1 MKGLSTEI
9 KFALNT
15 IIEGLNYNFFSPDGS
30 NDDIESYVD
39 TLDSEKMKK
48 IMESKISSFASA
60 KKILDKWINSPN
72 APERDTIVHYL
83 EQLIDAGDNALIV
96 LRKGLAGSINYD
108 ELDPSKHDAAIK
120 AKPII
125 LEAIFDLDSSISE
138 LRVKLDNDD
147 LSLREVDFVLGY
159 PERYAKGELFDIDN
173 YWNKKLKG
181 DDVLICP
188 FGTEGEKMV
197 ISDLVIILPQ
207 PPKDKKKILFS
218 DLPKKEQYW
227 RRPELPAISPDNV
240 EAYDEFIK
248 EEFRRRV
255 EGIWFMNNGKPV
267 YLTGNHYFALTY
279 FRMLDDGDF
288 MKFRYAQLKM
298 FYHLQACIVDPR
310 SLGQLF
316 GKSRRTGFTYVVL
329 SILLNGSTMKRNNKL
344 GLMSKTGTDGQE
356 AFLKYAY
363 ALRSLPFWFKPIIQG
378 KEDSPSG
385 FTFSAPADNSKEAKK
400 QKKSNVTDYLNTTV
414 DWRNTTNGSYDSIK
428 LNYYLL
434 DECFDPSTKILTEEG
449 FKEVSKVKE
458 GDFIVNSKGHLKKVV
473 GKLFGQTEM
482 FEVIQPY
489 GKNFKVTGNHKLY
502 VDYGS
507 DKSCSKKVFMSPYE
521 YFELPEHRRRYV
533 RTVYADRFEYEE
545 KDLPIPPY
553 LFGLWLG
560 DGVSKDSSLIV
571 NMEDDKEIMDYLR
584 ELGVFNNKHIPE
596 IYLKASV
603 QQRLELLAGII
614 DSDRYLRSTTSN
626 GYNIR
631 MSREHLVKQIYTLS
645 KELGL
650 STSNVKSH
658 VSNFDTD
665 VFYVAITDYDAEIP
679 CKVLRKQPKK
689 TKKVNRRNKLTIEYA
704 GIGDYV
710 GITVEGDNDEDKLLV
725 LEDYTATKNCFKIE
739 KPNDIIVHMG
749 MIRPTMMPSGRVVG
763 KMFAGSTMGSHNKG
777 GEQGI
782 ELINNSNIKDR
793 DPVTKKTT
801 SGLYFHF
808 LPAQENMEEF
818 TDKYGFC
825 HTVKPPK
832 GTLNV
837 IGEPIEMGSIDYLL
851 AVEEQLRKQS
861 DAAYNEQLR
870 TYPRTVEHMM
880 RDESGECAFN
890 LAKIIE
896 QEEFN
901 ETIQEEN
908 KYMIGNFD
916 WVNEVDGNVEFFP
929 NPQGRFKVAWI
940 PSKVDG
946 TEGLKNRVEERN
958 GLFYPLNKDCV
969 RFGCDPFSLKST
981 HGTGSKGAIHG
992 KTIMFPEG
1000 GAPSNKWVI
1009 EYIARP
1015 PDETIFFEDVI
1026 KVIRFYGAPIL
1037 VESNR
1042 IDLLR
1047 HMRNRGYRNF
1057 AMNRLDRPLAKLN
1070 ANEKEYGGQPMSGQD
1085 IIDSHLNSIGAW
1097 VERYIGVSSNEEFRE
1112 VGEMGDMPF
1121 SETLKDWRKFDPDK
1135 RTKYDATISSGLCL
1149 MACSTEKYKGVKK
1162 TKKTSNASGIFR
1174 KYSNKGSL
1182 STQIN

>member
-9 KFALNT
+9 KYALNT

-72 APERDTIVHYL
+72 APEKDTIIHYL
-83 EQLIDAGDNALIV
+83 EQLIDAGDNALVV

-138 LRVKLDNDD
+138 LRVKLESDD
-147 LSLREVDFVLGY
+147 LNLSDKEFKLGY

-197 ISDLVIILPQ
+197 ISDLGIILPQ
-207 PPKDKKKILFS
+207 VPKDKSKILFS

-329 SILLNGSTMKRNNKL
+329 AILLNASTMKRNNKL
-344 GLMSKTGTDGQE
+344 GMMSKTGTDGQE

-400 QKKSNVTDYLNTTV
+400 QKKSNVNDYLNTTV

-434 DECFDPSTKILTEEG
+434 DEI
-449 FKEVSKVKE
+449 
-458 GDFIVNSKGHLKKVV
+458 
-473 GKLFGQTEM
+473 
-482 FEVIQPY
+482 
-489 GKNFKVTGNHKLY
+489 FKV
-502 VDYGS
+502 
-507 DKSCSKKVFMSPYE
+507 
-521 YFELPEHRRRYV
+521 
-533 RTVYADRFEYEE
+533 
-545 KDLPIPPY
+545 
-553 LFGLWLG
+553 
-560 DGVSKDSSLIV
+560 
-571 NMEDDKEIMDYLR
+571 
-584 ELGVFNNKHIPE
+584 
-596 IYLKASV
+596 
-603 QQRLELLAGII
+603 
-614 DSDRYLRSTTSN
+614 
-626 GYNIR
+626 
-631 MSREHLVKQIYTLS
+631 
-645 KELGL
+645 
-650 STSNVKSH
+650 
-658 VSNFDTD
+658 
-665 VFYVAITDYDAEIP
+665 
-679 CKVLRKQPKK
+679 
-689 TKKVNRRNKLTIEYA
+689 
-704 GIGDYV
+704 
-710 GITVEGDNDEDKLLV
+710 
-725 LEDYTATKNCFKIE
+725 E

-763 KMFAGSTMGSHNKG
+763 KMFGGSTMGSHNKG

-782 ELINNSNIKDR
+782 ELINNSYVKDR

-1085 IIDSHLNSIGAW
+1085 ILDSHINSIGAW
-1097 VERYIGVSSNEEFRE
+1097 IERYVGVSSNEEFRE
-1112 VGEMGDMPF
+1112 VGEMGNMPF

>member
-30 NDDIESYVD
+30 NNDIESYVD

-83 EQLIDAGDNALIV
+83 EELIKAGDNALVV

-125 LEAIFDLDSSISE
+125 LEAIFDLDSSINE
-138 LRVKLDNDD
+138 LRVKLDNND
-147 LSLREVDFVLGY
+147 LSLKEVDFVLGY
-159 PERYAKGELFDIDN
+159 PEKFAKGELLDTSS
-173 YWNKKLKG
+173 YWKTKLKG

-188 FGTEGEKMV
+188 FSTEGEKMV
-197 ISDLVIILPQ
+197 ISDLGIILPK
-207 PPKDKKKILFS
+207 PPKDKSKILFS

-227 RRPELPAISPDNV
+227 RRPELPIISPDNV

-298 FYHLQACIVDPR
+298 FYHLEACIVDPR
-310 SLGQLF
+310 CLGQLF
-316 GKSRRTGFTYVVL
+316 GKSRRTGFTYVIL
-329 SILLNGSTMKRNNKL
+329 SILLNHSTMKRNNKL
-344 GLMSKTGTDGQE
+344 GMMSKTGTDGQE

-378 KEDSPSG
+378 KEDSPAS

-400 QKKSNVTDYLNTTV
+400 QKKGNVTDYLNTTV

-428 LNYYLL
+428 LNFYLL
-434 DECFDPSTKILTEEG
+434 DE
-449 FKEVSKVKE
+449 
-458 GDFIVNSKGHLKKVV
+458 
-473 GKLFGQTEM
+473 
-482 FEVIQPY
+482 
-489 GKNFKVTGNHKLY
+489 
-502 VDYGS
+502 
-507 DKSCSKKVFMSPYE
+507 
-521 YFELPEHRRRYV
+521 
-533 RTVYADRFEYEE
+533 
-545 KDLPIPPY
+545 
-553 LFGLWLG
+553 
-560 DGVSKDSSLIV
+560 
-571 NMEDDKEIMDYLR
+571 
-584 ELGVFNNKHIPE
+584 
-596 IYLKASV
+596 
-603 QQRLELLAGII
+603 
-614 DSDRYLRSTTSN
+614 
-626 GYNIR
+626 
-631 MSREHLVKQIYTLS
+631 
-645 KELGL
+645 
-650 STSNVKSH
+650 
-658 VSNFDTD
+658 
-665 VFYVAITDYDAEIP
+665 
-679 CKVLRKQPKK
+679 VL
-689 TKKVNRRNKLTIEYA
+689 
-704 GIGDYV
+704 
-710 GITVEGDNDEDKLLV
+710 
-725 LEDYTATKNCFKIE
+725 KIE

-763 KMFAGSTMGSHNKG
+763 KMFAGSTMGQHNKG

-782 ELINNSNIKDR
+782 ELINNSYVKDR
-793 DPVTKKTT
+793 DPITKKTT

-818 TDKYGFC
+818 TDIYGYC
-825 HTVKPPK
+825 HTETPPK

-837 IGEPIEMGSIDYLL
+837 LGEPIEMGSVEYLL

-896 QEEFN
+896 QEEHN
-901 ETIQEEN
+901 QKIPDEQ
-908 KYMIGNFD
+908 KYIVGNFD
-916 WVNEVDGNVEFFP
+916 WVDGVDSNVEFFP
-929 NPQGRFKVAWI
+929 NPKGRFKVAWL
-940 PSKVDG
+940 PSKADG
-946 TEGLKNRVEERN
+946 TEGLKNRVEEKN

-981 HGTGSKGAIHG
+981 HGEGSKGAIHG

-1000 GAPSNKWVI
+1000 GAPSNKFVV

-1015 PDETIFFEDVI
+1015 SDETVFFEDVI
-1026 KVIRFYGAPIL
+1026 KVIRYYGAPIL

-1047 HMRNRGYRNF
+1047 HMRNRGYRPF
-1057 AMNRLDRPLAKLN
+1057 SMNRLDRPASKLN
-1070 ANEKEYGGQPMSGQD
+1070 DNEKEYGGQPMSGKD
-1085 IIDSHLNSIGAW
+1085 IIDSHMNGIGAW
-1097 VERYIGVSSNEEFRE
+1097 IERYVGVSNNEEFRE
-1112 VGEMGDMPF
+1112 IGEMGEMPF
-1121 SETLKDWRKFDPDK
+1121 NETLKDWRKFDPDK
-1135 RTKYDATISSGLCL
+1135 RTKYDATISSGLAI
-1149 MACSTEKYKGVKK
+1149 MACSTEKYKG
-1162 TKKTSNASGIFR
+1162 TKKEKKKVNASGIFR
-1174 KYSNKGSL
+1174 KYSNKGNL
-1182 STQIN
+1182 SKHMSTTHN

>member
-30 NDDIESYVD
+30 NDRDIETYVD
-39 TLDSEKMKK
+39 SLEAEKMKK
-48 IMESKISSFASA
+48 VMDSKISSFNSA
-60 KKILDKWINSPN
+60 KKILDKWITSPNSP
-72 APERDTIVHYL
+72 DKTTIVHYL
-83 EQLIDAGDNALIV
+83 EELIGAGENALGV

-125 LEAIFDLDSSISE
+125 LESIFELDSAINE
-138 LRVKLDNDD
+138 LRIKLESDD
-147 LSLREVDFVLGY
+147 FSLSDKEFKLGH
-159 PERYAKGELFDIDN
+159 PERFAKGELLDTSS
-173 YWNKKLKG
+173 YWKTKLKG

-197 ISDLVIILPQ
+197 ISDLGIILPK
-207 PPKDKKKILFS
+207 PPKDKSKILFS

-227 RRPELPAISPDNV
+227 RRPELPIISPDNV

-298 FYHLQACIVDPR
+298 FYHLEACIVDPR
-310 SLGQLF
+310 CLGQLF
-316 GKSRRTGFTYVVL
+316 GKSRRTGFTYVIL
-329 SILLNGSTMKRNNKL
+329 SILLNHSTMKRNNKL
-344 GLMSKTGTDGQE
+344 GMMSKTGTDGQE

-378 KEDSPSG
+378 KEDSPAS

-400 QKKSNVTDYLNTTV
+400 QKKGNVTDYLNTTV

-428 LNYYLL
+428 LNFYLL
-434 DECFDPSTKILTEEG
+434 DE
-449 FKEVSKVKE
+449 V
-458 GDFIVNSKGHLKKVV
+458 
-473 GKLFGQTEM
+473 
-482 FEVIQPY
+482 
-489 GKNFKVTGNHKLY
+489 
-502 VDYGS
+502 
-507 DKSCSKKVFMSPYE
+507 
-521 YFELPEHRRRYV
+521 
-533 RTVYADRFEYEE
+533 
-545 KDLPIPPY
+545 
-553 LFGLWLG
+553 
-560 DGVSKDSSLIV
+560 
-571 NMEDDKEIMDYLR
+571 
-584 ELGVFNNKHIPE
+584 
-596 IYLKASV
+596 
-603 QQRLELLAGII
+603 
-614 DSDRYLRSTTSN
+614 
-626 GYNIR
+626 
-631 MSREHLVKQIYTLS
+631 
-645 KELGL
+645 
-650 STSNVKSH
+650 
-658 VSNFDTD
+658 
-665 VFYVAITDYDAEIP
+665 
-679 CKVLRKQPKK
+679 
-689 TKKVNRRNKLTIEYA
+689 
-704 GIGDYV
+704 
-710 GITVEGDNDEDKLLV
+710 
-725 LEDYTATKNCFKIE
+725 FKIE

-763 KMFAGSTMGSHNKG
+763 KMFAGSTMGQHNKG

-782 ELINNSNIKDR
+782 ELINNSYVKDR
-793 DPVTKKTT
+793 DPITKKTT

-818 TDKYGFC
+818 TDIYGYC
-825 HTVKPPK
+825 HTETPPK

-837 IGEPIEMGSIDYLL
+837 LGEPIEMGSVEYLL

-896 QEEFN
+896 QEEHN
-901 ETIQEEN
+901 QKIPDEQ
-908 KYMIGNFD
+908 KYIVGNFD
-916 WVNEVDGNVEFFP
+916 WVDGVDSNVEFFP
-929 NPQGRFKVAWI
+929 NPKGRFKVSWL
-940 PSKVDG
+940 PSKADG
-946 TEGLKNRVEERN
+946 TEGLKNRVEEKN

-981 HGTGSKGAIHG
+981 HGEGSKGAIHG

-1000 GAPSNKWVI
+1000 GAPSNKFVV

-1015 PDETIFFEDVI
+1015 SDETVFFEDVI
-1026 KVIRFYGAPIL
+1026 KVIRYYGAPIL

-1047 HMRNRGYRNF
+1047 HMRNRGYRPF
-1057 AMNRLDRPLAKLN
+1057 SMNRLDRPASKLN
-1070 ANEKEYGGQPMSGQD
+1070 DNEKEYGGQPMSGKD
-1085 IIDSHLNSIGAW
+1085 ILDSHMNGIGAW
-1097 VERYIGVSSNEEFRE
+1097 IERYVGVSSNEEFRE
-1112 VGEMGDMPF
+1112 IGEMGEMPF
-1121 SETLKDWRKFDPDK
+1121 NETLKDWRKFDPDK
-1135 RTKYDATISSGLCL
+1135 RTKYDATISSGLAI
-1149 MACSTEKYKGVKK
+1149 MACSTEKYKG
-1162 TKKTSNASGIFR
+1162 TKKEKKKVNASGIFR
-1174 KYSNKGSL
+1174 KYSNKGNL
-1182 STQIN
+1182 SKHI

>member
-30 NDDIESYVD
+30 NDRDIETYVD
-39 TLDSEKMKK
+39 SLEAEKMKK
-48 IMESKISSFASA
+48 VMDSKISSFNSA
-60 KKILDKWINSPN
+60 KKILDKWITSPNSP
-72 APERDTIVHYL
+72 DKTTIVHYL
-83 EQLIDAGDNALIV
+83 EELIGAGENALGV

-125 LEAIFDLDSSISE
+125 LESIFELDSAINE
-138 LRVKLDNDD
+138 LRIKLESDD
-147 LSLREVDFVLGY
+147 FSLSDKEFKLGY
-159 PERYAKGELFDIDN
+159 PERFAKGELLDTSS
-173 YWNKKLKG
+173 YWKTKLKG

-188 FGTEGEKMV
+188 FSTEGEKMV
-197 ISDLVIILPQ
+197 ISDLGIILPK
-207 PPKDKKKILFS
+207 PPKDKSKILFS

-227 RRPELPAISPDNV
+227 RRPELPIISPDNV

-298 FYHLQACIVDPR
+298 FYHLEACIVDPR
-310 SLGQLF
+310 CLGQLF
-316 GKSRRTGFTYVVL
+316 GKSRRTGFTYVIL
-329 SILLNGSTMKRNNKL
+329 AILLNHSTMKRNNKL
-344 GLMSKTGTDGQE
+344 GMMSKTGTDGQE

-378 KEDSPSG
+378 KEDSPAS

-400 QKKSNVTDYLNTTV
+400 QKKGNVTDYLNTTV

-428 LNYYLL
+428 LNFYLL
-434 DECFDPSTKILTEEG
+434 DE
-449 FKEVSKVKE
+449 V
-458 GDFIVNSKGHLKKVV
+458 
-473 GKLFGQTEM
+473 
-482 FEVIQPY
+482 
-489 GKNFKVTGNHKLY
+489 
-502 VDYGS
+502 
-507 DKSCSKKVFMSPYE
+507 
-521 YFELPEHRRRYV
+521 
-533 RTVYADRFEYEE
+533 
-545 KDLPIPPY
+545 
-553 LFGLWLG
+553 
-560 DGVSKDSSLIV
+560 
-571 NMEDDKEIMDYLR
+571 
-584 ELGVFNNKHIPE
+584 
-596 IYLKASV
+596 
-603 QQRLELLAGII
+603 
-614 DSDRYLRSTTSN
+614 
-626 GYNIR
+626 
-631 MSREHLVKQIYTLS
+631 
-645 KELGL
+645 
-650 STSNVKSH
+650 
-658 VSNFDTD
+658 
-665 VFYVAITDYDAEIP
+665 
-679 CKVLRKQPKK
+679 
-689 TKKVNRRNKLTIEYA
+689 
-704 GIGDYV
+704 
-710 GITVEGDNDEDKLLV
+710 
-725 LEDYTATKNCFKIE
+725 FKIE

-763 KMFAGSTMGSHNKG
+763 KMFAGSTMGQHNKG

-782 ELINNSNIKDR
+782 ELINNSYVKDR

-818 TDKYGFC
+818 TDIYGYC
-825 HTVKPPK
+825 HTETPPK

-837 IGEPIEMGSIDYLL
+837 LGELIEMGSIEYLL

-896 QEEFN
+896 QEEHN
-901 ETIQEEN
+901 QNIPDEQ
-908 KYMIGNFD
+908 KYIVGNFD
-916 WVNEVDGNVEFFP
+916 WVDGVDSDVEFFP
-929 NPQGRFKVAWI
+929 NPKGRFKVAWL
-940 PSKVDG
+940 PSKADG
-946 TEGLKNRVEERN
+946 TEGLKNRVEEKN

-981 HGTGSKGAIHG
+981 HGEGSKGAIHG
-992 KTIMFPEG
+992 KTIIFPEG
-1000 GAPSNKWVI
+1000 GAPSNKFVV

-1015 PDETIFFEDVI
+1015 SDETVFFEDVI
-1026 KVIRFYGAPIL
+1026 KVIRYYGAPIL

-1047 HMRNRGYRNF
+1047 HMRNRGYRPF
-1057 AMNRLDRPLAKLN
+1057 SMNRLDRPASKLN
-1070 ANEKEYGGQPMSGQD
+1070 DNEKEYGGQPMSGKD
-1085 IIDSHLNSIGAW
+1085 ILDSHMNGIGAW
-1097 VERYIGVSSNEEFRE
+1097 IERYVGVSSNEEFRE
-1112 VGEMGDMPF
+1112 IGEMGEMPF
-1121 SETLKDWRKFDPDK
+1121 NETLKDWRKFDPDK
-1135 RTKYDATISSGLCL
+1135 RTKYDATISSGLAI
-1149 MACSTEKYKGVKK
+1149 MACSTEKYKG
-1162 TKKTSNASGIFR
+1162 TKKEKKKVNASGIFR
-1174 KYSNKGSL
+1174 KYSNKGNL
-1182 STQIN
+1182 SKHI

>member
-30 NDDIESYVD
+30 NDRDIETYVD
-39 TLDSEKMKK
+39 SLEAEKMKK
-48 IMESKISSFASA
+48 VMDSKISSFNSA
-60 KKILDKWINSPN
+60 KKILDKWITSPNSP
-72 APERDTIVHYL
+72 DKTTIVHYL
-83 EQLIDAGDNALIV
+83 EELIGAGENALGV

-125 LEAIFDLDSSISE
+125 LESIFELDSAINE
-138 LRVKLDNDD
+138 LRIKLESDD
-147 LSLREVDFVLGY
+147 FSLSDKEFKLGY
-159 PERYAKGELFDIDN
+159 PERFAKGELLDTSS
-173 YWNKKLKG
+173 YWKTKLKG

-197 ISDLVIILPQ
+197 ISDLGVILPK
-207 PPKDKKKILFS
+207 PPKDKSKILFS

-227 RRPELPAISPDNV
+227 RRPELPIISPDNV

-298 FYHLQACIVDPR
+298 FYHLEACIVDPR
-310 SLGQLF
+310 CLGQLF
-316 GKSRRTGFTYVVL
+316 GKSRRTGFTYVIL
-329 SILLNGSTMKRNNKL
+329 SILLNHSTMKRNNKL
-344 GLMSKTGTDGQE
+344 GMMSKTGTDGQE

-378 KEDSPSG
+378 KEDSPAS

-400 QKKSNVTDYLNTTV
+400 QKKGNVTDYLNTTV

-428 LNYYLL
+428 LNFYLL
-434 DECFDPSTKILTEEG
+434 DE
-449 FKEVSKVKE
+449 V
-458 GDFIVNSKGHLKKVV
+458 
-473 GKLFGQTEM
+473 
-482 FEVIQPY
+482 
-489 GKNFKVTGNHKLY
+489 
-502 VDYGS
+502 
-507 DKSCSKKVFMSPYE
+507 
-521 YFELPEHRRRYV
+521 
-533 RTVYADRFEYEE
+533 
-545 KDLPIPPY
+545 
-553 LFGLWLG
+553 
-560 DGVSKDSSLIV
+560 
-571 NMEDDKEIMDYLR
+571 
-584 ELGVFNNKHIPE
+584 
-596 IYLKASV
+596 
-603 QQRLELLAGII
+603 
-614 DSDRYLRSTTSN
+614 
-626 GYNIR
+626 
-631 MSREHLVKQIYTLS
+631 
-645 KELGL
+645 
-650 STSNVKSH
+650 
-658 VSNFDTD
+658 
-665 VFYVAITDYDAEIP
+665 
-679 CKVLRKQPKK
+679 
-689 TKKVNRRNKLTIEYA
+689 
-704 GIGDYV
+704 
-710 GITVEGDNDEDKLLV
+710 
-725 LEDYTATKNCFKIE
+725 FKIE

-763 KMFAGSTMGSHNKG
+763 KMFAGSTMGQHNKG

-782 ELINNSNIKDR
+782 ELINNSYVKDR
-793 DPVTKKTT
+793 DPITKKTT

-818 TDKYGFC
+818 TDIYGYC
-825 HTVKPPK
+825 HTETPPK

-837 IGEPIEMGSIDYLL
+837 LGEPIEMGSIEYLL

-896 QEEFN
+896 QEEHN
-901 ETIQEEN
+901 QKIPDEQ
-908 KYMIGNFD
+908 KYIVGNFD
-916 WVNEVDGNVEFFP
+916 WVDGVDSNVEFFP
-929 NPQGRFKVAWI
+929 NPKGRFKVAWL
-940 PSKVDG
+940 PSKADG
-946 TEGLKNRVEERN
+946 TEGLKNRVEEKN

-981 HGTGSKGAIHG
+981 HGEGSKGAIHG

-1000 GAPSNKWVI
+1000 GAPSNKFVV

-1015 PDETIFFEDVI
+1015 SDETVFFEDVI
-1026 KVIRFYGAPIL
+1026 KVIRYYGAPIL

-1047 HMRNRGYRNF
+1047 HMRNRGYRPF
-1057 AMNRLDRPLAKLN
+1057 SMNRLDRPASKLN
-1070 ANEKEYGGQPMSGQD
+1070 DNEKEYGGQPMSGKD
-1085 IIDSHLNSIGAW
+1085 ILDSHMNGIGAW
-1097 VERYIGVSSNEEFRE
+1097 IERYVGVSSNEEFRE
-1112 VGEMGDMPF
+1112 IGEMGEMPF
-1121 SETLKDWRKFDPDK
+1121 NETLKDWRKFDPDK
-1135 RTKYDATISSGLCL
+1135 RTKYDATISSGLAI
-1149 MACSTEKYKGVKK
+1149 MACSTEKYKG
-1162 TKKTSNASGIFR
+1162 TKKEKKKLNASGIFR
-1174 KYSNKGSL
+1174 KYSNKGNL
-1182 STQIN
+1182 SKHI

>member
-30 NDDIESYVD
+30 NNDIESYVD

-83 EQLIDAGDNALIV
+83 EELIKAGDNALVV

-125 LEAIFDLDSSISE
+125 LEAIFDLDSSINE
-138 LRVKLDNDD
+138 LRVKLDNND
-147 LSLREVDFVLGY
+147 LSLKEVDFVLGY
-159 PERYAKGELFDIDN
+159 PEKFAKGELLDTSS
-173 YWNKKLKG
+173 YWKTKLKG

-188 FGTEGEKMV
+188 FSTEGEKMV
-197 ISDLVIILPQ
+197 ISDLGIILPK
-207 PPKDKKKILFS
+207 PPKDKSKILFS

-227 RRPELPAISPDNV
+227 RRPELPIISPDNV

-298 FYHLQACIVDPR
+298 FYHLEACIVDPR
-310 SLGQLF
+310 CLGQLF
-316 GKSRRTGFTYVVL
+316 GKSRRTGFTYVIL
-329 SILLNGSTMKRNNKL
+329 SILLNHSTMKRNNKL
-344 GLMSKTGTDGQE
+344 GMMSKTGTDGQE

-378 KEDSPSG
+378 KEDSPAS

-400 QKKSNVTDYLNTTV
+400 QKKGNVTDYLNTTV

-428 LNYYLL
+428 LNFYLL
-434 DECFDPSTKILTEEG
+434 DE
-449 FKEVSKVKE
+449 
-458 GDFIVNSKGHLKKVV
+458 
-473 GKLFGQTEM
+473 
-482 FEVIQPY
+482 
-489 GKNFKVTGNHKLY
+489 
-502 VDYGS
+502 
-507 DKSCSKKVFMSPYE
+507 
-521 YFELPEHRRRYV
+521 
-533 RTVYADRFEYEE
+533 
-545 KDLPIPPY
+545 
-553 LFGLWLG
+553 
-560 DGVSKDSSLIV
+560 
-571 NMEDDKEIMDYLR
+571 
-584 ELGVFNNKHIPE
+584 
-596 IYLKASV
+596 
-603 QQRLELLAGII
+603 
-614 DSDRYLRSTTSN
+614 
-626 GYNIR
+626 
-631 MSREHLVKQIYTLS
+631 
-645 KELGL
+645 
-650 STSNVKSH
+650 
-658 VSNFDTD
+658 
-665 VFYVAITDYDAEIP
+665 
-679 CKVLRKQPKK
+679 VL
-689 TKKVNRRNKLTIEYA
+689 
-704 GIGDYV
+704 
-710 GITVEGDNDEDKLLV
+710 
-725 LEDYTATKNCFKIE
+725 KIE

-763 KMFAGSTMGSHNKG
+763 KMFAGSTMGQHNKG

-782 ELINNSNIKDR
+782 ELINNSYVKDR
-793 DPVTKKTT
+793 DPITKKTT

-818 TDKYGFC
+818 TDIYGYC
-825 HTVKPPK
+825 HTETPPK

-837 IGEPIEMGSIDYLL
+837 LGEPIEMGSVEYLL

-896 QEEFN
+896 QEEHN
-901 ETIQEEN
+901 QKIPDEQ
-908 KYMIGNFD
+908 KYIVGNFD
-916 WVNEVDGNVEFFP
+916 WVDGVDSNVEFFP
-929 NPQGRFKVAWI
+929 NPKGRFKVAWL
-940 PSKVDG
+940 PSKADG
-946 TEGLKNRVEERN
+946 TEGLKNRVEEKN

-981 HGTGSKGAIHG
+981 HGEGSKGAIHG

-1000 GAPSNKWVI
+1000 GAPSNKFVV

-1015 PDETIFFEDVI
+1015 SDETVFFEDVI
-1026 KVIRFYGAPIL
+1026 KVIRYYGAPIL

-1047 HMRNRGYRNF
+1047 HMRNRGYRPF
-1057 AMNRLDRPLAKLN
+1057 SMNRLDRPASKLN
-1070 ANEKEYGGQPMSGQD
+1070 DNEKEYGGQPMSGKD
-1085 IIDSHLNSIGAW
+1085 ILDSHMNGIGAW
-1097 VERYIGVSSNEEFRE
+1097 IERYVGVSINEEFRE
-1112 VGEMGDMPF
+1112 IGEMGEIPF
-1121 SETLKDWRKFDPDK
+1121 NETLKDWRKFDPDK
-1135 RTKYDATISSGLCL
+1135 RTKYDATISSGLAI
-1149 MACSTEKYKGVKK
+1149 MACSTEKYKG
-1162 TKKTSNASGIFR
+1162 TKKEKKKVNASGIFR
-1174 KYSNKGSL
+1174 KYSNKGNL
-1182 STQIN
+1182 SKHI

>member
-83 EQLIDAGDNALIV
+83 EELIKAGDNALVV

-125 LEAIFDLDSSISE
+125 LEAIFDLDSSINE
-138 LRVKLDNDD
+138 LRVKLDNND
-147 LSLREVDFVLGY
+147 LSLKEVDFVLGY
-159 PERYAKGELFDIDN
+159 PEKFAKGELLDTSS
-173 YWNKKLKG
+173 YWKTKLKG

-188 FGTEGEKMV
+188 FSTEGEKMV
-197 ISDLVIILPQ
+197 ISDLGIILPK
-207 PPKDKKKILFS
+207 PPKDKSKILFS

-227 RRPELPAISPDNV
+227 RRPELPIISPDNV

-298 FYHLQACIVDPR
+298 FYHLEACIVDPR
-310 SLGQLF
+310 CLGQLF
-316 GKSRRTGFTYVVL
+316 GKSRRTGFTYVIL
-329 SILLNGSTMKRNNKL
+329 SILLNHSTMKRNNKL
-344 GLMSKTGTDGQE
+344 GMMSKTGTDGQE

-378 KEDSPSG
+378 KEDSPAS

-400 QKKSNVTDYLNTTV
+400 QKKGNVTDYLNTTV

-428 LNYYLL
+428 LNFYLL
-434 DECFDPSTKILTEEG
+434 DE
-449 FKEVSKVKE
+449 V
-458 GDFIVNSKGHLKKVV
+458 
-473 GKLFGQTEM
+473 
-482 FEVIQPY
+482 
-489 GKNFKVTGNHKLY
+489 
-502 VDYGS
+502 
-507 DKSCSKKVFMSPYE
+507 
-521 YFELPEHRRRYV
+521 
-533 RTVYADRFEYEE
+533 
-545 KDLPIPPY
+545 
-553 LFGLWLG
+553 
-560 DGVSKDSSLIV
+560 
-571 NMEDDKEIMDYLR
+571 
-584 ELGVFNNKHIPE
+584 
-596 IYLKASV
+596 
-603 QQRLELLAGII
+603 
-614 DSDRYLRSTTSN
+614 
-626 GYNIR
+626 
-631 MSREHLVKQIYTLS
+631 
-645 KELGL
+645 
-650 STSNVKSH
+650 
-658 VSNFDTD
+658 
-665 VFYVAITDYDAEIP
+665 
-679 CKVLRKQPKK
+679 
-689 TKKVNRRNKLTIEYA
+689 
-704 GIGDYV
+704 
-710 GITVEGDNDEDKLLV
+710 
-725 LEDYTATKNCFKIE
+725 FKIE

-763 KMFAGSTMGSHNKG
+763 KMFAGSTMGQHNKG

-782 ELINNSNIKDR
+782 ELINNSYVKDR
-793 DPVTKKTT
+793 DPITKKTT

-818 TDKYGFC
+818 TDIYGYC
-825 HTVKPPK
+825 HTETPPK

-837 IGEPIEMGSIDYLL
+837 LGEPIEMGSVEYLL

-896 QEEFN
+896 QEEHN
-901 ETIQEEN
+901 QKIPDEQ
-908 KYMIGNFD
+908 KYIVGNFD
-916 WVNEVDGNVEFFP
+916 WVDGVDSNVEFFP
-929 NPQGRFKVAWI
+929 NPKGRFKVAWL
-940 PSKVDG
+940 PSKADG
-946 TEGLKNRVEERN
+946 TEGLKNRVEEKN

-981 HGTGSKGAIHG
+981 HGEGSKGAIHG

-1000 GAPSNKWVI
+1000 GAPSNKFVV

-1015 PDETIFFEDVI
+1015 SDETVFFEDVI
-1026 KVIRFYGAPIL
+1026 KVIRYYGAPIL

-1047 HMRNRGYRNF
+1047 HMRNRGYRPF
-1057 AMNRLDRPLAKLN
+1057 SMNRLDRPASKLN
-1070 ANEKEYGGQPMSGQD
+1070 DNEKEYGGQPMSGKD
-1085 IIDSHLNSIGAW
+1085 ILDSHMNGIGAW
-1097 VERYIGVSSNEEFRE
+1097 IERYVGVSSNEEFRE
-1112 VGEMGDMPF
+1112 IGEMGEMPF
-1121 SETLKDWRKFDPDK
+1121 NETLKDWRKFDPDK
-1135 RTKYDATISSGLCL
+1135 RTKYDATISSGLAI
-1149 MACSTEKYKGVKK
+1149 MACSTEKYKG
-1162 TKKTSNASGIFR
+1162 TKKEKKKVNASGIFR
-1174 KYSNKGSL
+1174 KYSNKGNL
-1182 STQIN
+1182 SKHI

>member
-30 NDDIESYVD
+30 NDRDIETYVD
-39 TLDSEKMKK
+39 SLEAEKMKK
-48 IMESKISSFASA
+48 VMDSKISSFNSA
-60 KKILDKWINSPN
+60 KKILDKWITSPNSP
-72 APERDTIVHYL
+72 DKTTIVYYL
-83 EQLIDAGDNALIV
+83 EELIGAGENALGV

-125 LEAIFDLDSSISE
+125 LESIFELDSAINE
-138 LRVKLDNDD
+138 LRIKLESDD
-147 LSLREVDFVLGY
+147 FSLSDKEFKLGY
-159 PERYAKGELFDIDN
+159 PERFAKGELLDTSS

-188 FGTEGEKMV
+188 FSTEGEKMV
-197 ISDLVIILPQ
+197 ISDLGIILPK
-207 PPKDKKKILFS
+207 PPKDKSKILFS

-227 RRPELPAISPDNV
+227 RRPELPIISPDNV

-298 FYHLQACIVDPR
+298 FYHLEACIVDPR
-310 SLGQLF
+310 CLGQLF
-316 GKSRRTGFTYVVL
+316 GKSRRTGFTYVIL
-329 SILLNGSTMKRNNKL
+329 SILLNHSTMKRNNKL
-344 GLMSKTGTDGQE
+344 GMMSKTGTDGQE

-378 KEDSPSG
+378 KEDSPAS

-400 QKKSNVTDYLNTTV
+400 QKKGNVTDYLNTTV

-428 LNYYLL
+428 LNFYLL
-434 DECFDPSTKILTEEG
+434 DE
-449 FKEVSKVKE
+449 V
-458 GDFIVNSKGHLKKVV
+458 
-473 GKLFGQTEM
+473 
-482 FEVIQPY
+482 
-489 GKNFKVTGNHKLY
+489 
-502 VDYGS
+502 
-507 DKSCSKKVFMSPYE
+507 
-521 YFELPEHRRRYV
+521 
-533 RTVYADRFEYEE
+533 
-545 KDLPIPPY
+545 
-553 LFGLWLG
+553 
-560 DGVSKDSSLIV
+560 
-571 NMEDDKEIMDYLR
+571 
-584 ELGVFNNKHIPE
+584 
-596 IYLKASV
+596 
-603 QQRLELLAGII
+603 
-614 DSDRYLRSTTSN
+614 
-626 GYNIR
+626 
-631 MSREHLVKQIYTLS
+631 
-645 KELGL
+645 
-650 STSNVKSH
+650 
-658 VSNFDTD
+658 
-665 VFYVAITDYDAEIP
+665 
-679 CKVLRKQPKK
+679 
-689 TKKVNRRNKLTIEYA
+689 
-704 GIGDYV
+704 
-710 GITVEGDNDEDKLLV
+710 
-725 LEDYTATKNCFKIE
+725 FKIE

-763 KMFAGSTMGSHNKG
+763 KMFAGSTMGQHNKG

-782 ELINNSNIKDR
+782 ELINNSYVKDR
-793 DPVTKKTT
+793 DPITKKTT

-818 TDKYGFC
+818 TDIYGYC
-825 HTVKPPK
+825 HTETPPK

-837 IGEPIEMGSIDYLL
+837 LGEPIEMGSVEYLL

-896 QEEFN
+896 QEEHN
-901 ETIQEEN
+901 QKIPDEQ
-908 KYMIGNFD
+908 KYIVGNFD
-916 WVNEVDGNVEFFP
+916 WVDGVDSNVEFFP
-929 NPQGRFKVAWI
+929 NPKGRFKVAWL
-940 PSKVDG
+940 PSKADG
-946 TEGLKNRVEERN
+946 TEGLKNRVEEKN

-981 HGTGSKGAIHG
+981 HGEGSKGAIHG
-992 KTIMFPEG
+992 KTIIFPEG
-1000 GAPSNKWVI
+1000 GAPSNKFVV

-1015 PDETIFFEDVI
+1015 SDETVFFEDVI
-1026 KVIRFYGAPIL
+1026 KVIRYYGAPIL

-1047 HMRNRGYRNF
+1047 HMRNRGYRPF
-1057 AMNRLDRPLAKLN
+1057 SMNRLDRPASKLN
-1070 ANEKEYGGQPMSGQD
+1070 DNEKEYGGQPMSGKD
-1085 IIDSHLNSIGAW
+1085 ILDSHMNGIGAW
-1097 VERYIGVSSNEEFRE
+1097 IERYVGVSSNEEFRE
-1112 VGEMGDMPF
+1112 IGEMGEMPF
-1121 SETLKDWRKFDPDK
+1121 NETLKDWRKFDPDK
-1135 RTKYDATISSGLCL
+1135 RTKYDATISSGLAI
-1149 MACSTEKYKGVKK
+1149 MACSTEKYKG
-1162 TKKTSNASGIFR
+1162 TKKEKKKVNASGIFR
-1174 KYSNKGSL
+1174 KYSNKGNL
-1182 STQIN
+1182 SKHI

>member
-1 MKGLSTEI
+1 MRGLSTEI

-72 APERDTIVHYL
+72 APEKDTIIHYL
-83 EQLIDAGDNALIV
+83 EQLIDAGDNALVV

-138 LRVKLDNDD
+138 LRVKLESDD
-147 LSLREVDFVLGY
+147 LNLSDKEFKLGY

-197 ISDLVIILPQ
+197 ISDLGIILPQ
-207 PPKDKKKILFS
+207 VPKDKSKILFS

-329 SILLNGSTMKRNNKL
+329 AILLNASTMKRNNKL
-344 GLMSKTGTDGQE
+344 GMMSKTGTDGQE

-400 QKKSNVTDYLNTTV
+400 QKKSNVNDYLNTTV

-434 DECFDPSTKILTEEG
+434 DEI
-449 FKEVSKVKE
+449 
-458 GDFIVNSKGHLKKVV
+458 
-473 GKLFGQTEM
+473 
-482 FEVIQPY
+482 
-489 GKNFKVTGNHKLY
+489 FKV
-502 VDYGS
+502 
-507 DKSCSKKVFMSPYE
+507 
-521 YFELPEHRRRYV
+521 
-533 RTVYADRFEYEE
+533 
-545 KDLPIPPY
+545 
-553 LFGLWLG
+553 
-560 DGVSKDSSLIV
+560 
-571 NMEDDKEIMDYLR
+571 
-584 ELGVFNNKHIPE
+584 
-596 IYLKASV
+596 
-603 QQRLELLAGII
+603 
-614 DSDRYLRSTTSN
+614 
-626 GYNIR
+626 
-631 MSREHLVKQIYTLS
+631 
-645 KELGL
+645 
-650 STSNVKSH
+650 
-658 VSNFDTD
+658 
-665 VFYVAITDYDAEIP
+665 
-679 CKVLRKQPKK
+679 
-689 TKKVNRRNKLTIEYA
+689 
-704 GIGDYV
+704 
-710 GITVEGDNDEDKLLV
+710 
-725 LEDYTATKNCFKIE
+725 E

-763 KMFAGSTMGSHNKG
+763 KMFGGSTMGSHNKG

-782 ELINNSNIKDR
+782 ELINNSYVKDR

-1085 IIDSHLNSIGAW
+1085 ILDSHINSIGAW
-1097 VERYIGVSSNEEFRE
+1097 IERYVGVSSNEEFRE
-1112 VGEMGDMPF
+1112 VGEMGNMPF

>member
-30 NDDIESYVD
+30 NDRDIETYVD
-39 TLDSEKMKK
+39 SLEAEKMKK
-48 IMESKISSFASA
+48 VMDSKISSFNSA
-60 KKILDKWINSPN
+60 KKILDKWITSPNSP
-72 APERDTIVHYL
+72 DKTTIVHYL
-83 EQLIDAGDNALIV
+83 EELIGAGENALGV

-108 ELDPSKHDAAIK
+108 DLDPSKHDAAIK

-125 LEAIFDLDSSISE
+125 LESIFELDSAINE
-138 LRVKLDNDD
+138 LKIKLESDD
-147 LSLREVDFVLGY
+147 FSLSDKEFKLGY
-159 PERYAKGELFDIDN
+159 PERFAKGELLDTSS
-173 YWNKKLKG
+173 YWKTKLKG

-197 ISDLVIILPQ
+197 ISDLGIILPK
-207 PPKDKKKILFS
+207 PPKDKSKILFS

-227 RRPELPAISPDNV
+227 RRPELPIISPDNV

-298 FYHLQACIVDPR
+298 FYHLEACIVDPR
-310 SLGQLF
+310 CLGQLF
-316 GKSRRTGFTYVVL
+316 GKSRRTGFTYVIL
-329 SILLNGSTMKRNNKL
+329 SILLNHSTMKRNNKL
-344 GLMSKTGTDGQE
+344 GMMSKTGTDGQE

-378 KEDSPSG
+378 KEDSPAS

-400 QKKSNVTDYLNTTV
+400 QKKGNVTDYLNTTV

-428 LNYYLL
+428 LNFYLL
-434 DECFDPSTKILTEEG
+434 DE
-449 FKEVSKVKE
+449 V
-458 GDFIVNSKGHLKKVV
+458 
-473 GKLFGQTEM
+473 
-482 FEVIQPY
+482 
-489 GKNFKVTGNHKLY
+489 
-502 VDYGS
+502 
-507 DKSCSKKVFMSPYE
+507 
-521 YFELPEHRRRYV
+521 
-533 RTVYADRFEYEE
+533 
-545 KDLPIPPY
+545 
-553 LFGLWLG
+553 
-560 DGVSKDSSLIV
+560 
-571 NMEDDKEIMDYLR
+571 
-584 ELGVFNNKHIPE
+584 
-596 IYLKASV
+596 
-603 QQRLELLAGII
+603 
-614 DSDRYLRSTTSN
+614 
-626 GYNIR
+626 
-631 MSREHLVKQIYTLS
+631 
-645 KELGL
+645 
-650 STSNVKSH
+650 
-658 VSNFDTD
+658 
-665 VFYVAITDYDAEIP
+665 
-679 CKVLRKQPKK
+679 
-689 TKKVNRRNKLTIEYA
+689 
-704 GIGDYV
+704 
-710 GITVEGDNDEDKLLV
+710 
-725 LEDYTATKNCFKIE
+725 FKIE

-763 KMFAGSTMGSHNKG
+763 KMFAGSTMGQHNKG

-782 ELINNSNIKDR
+782 ELINNSYVKDR
-793 DPVTKKTT
+793 DPITKKTT

-818 TDKYGFC
+818 TDIYGYC
-825 HTVKPPK
+825 HTETPPK

-837 IGEPIEMGSIDYLL
+837 LGEPIEMGSIEYLL

-896 QEEFN
+896 QEEHN
-901 ETIQEEN
+901 QKIPDEQ
-908 KYMIGNFD
+908 KYIVGNFD
-916 WVNEVDGNVEFFP
+916 WVDGVDSNVEFFP
-929 NPQGRFKVAWI
+929 NPKGRFKVAWL
-940 PSKVDG
+940 PSKADG
-946 TEGLKNRVEERN
+946 TEGLKNRVEEKN

-981 HGTGSKGAIHG
+981 HGEGSKGAIHG

-1000 GAPSNKWVI
+1000 GAPSNKFVV

-1015 PDETIFFEDVI
+1015 SDETVFFEDVI
-1026 KVIRFYGAPIL
+1026 KVIRYYGAPIL

-1047 HMRNRGYRNF
+1047 HMRNRGYRPF
-1057 AMNRLDRPLAKLN
+1057 SMNRLDRPASKLN
-1070 ANEKEYGGQPMSGQD
+1070 DNEKEYGGQPMSGKD
-1085 IIDSHLNSIGAW
+1085 ILDSHMNGIGAW
-1097 VERYIGVSSNEEFRE
+1097 IERYVGVSSNEEFRE
-1112 VGEMGDMPF
+1112 IGEMGEMPF
-1121 SETLKDWRKFDPDK
+1121 NETLKDWRKFDPDK
-1135 RTKYDATISSGLCL
+1135 RTKYDATISSGLAI
-1149 MACSTEKYKGVKK
+1149 MACSTEKYKG
-1162 TKKTSNASGIFR
+1162 TKKEKKKVNASGIFR
-1174 KYSNKGSL
+1174 KYSNKGNL
-1182 STQIN
+1182 SKHI

>member
-9 KFALNT
+9 KYALNT

-138 LRVKLDNDD
+138 LRVKLESDD
-147 LSLREVDFVLGY
+147 LNLSDKDFKLGY
-159 PERYAKGELFDIDN
+159 PERYAKGELIDTSK
-173 YWNKKLKG
+173 YWTKRLKG

-329 SILLNGSTMKRNNKL
+329 AILLNASTMKRNNKL
-344 GLMSKTGTDGQE
+344 GMMSKTGTDGQE

-400 QKKSNVTDYLNTTV
+400 QKKSNVNDYLNTTV

-434 DECFDPSTKILTEEG
+434 DEI
-449 FKEVSKVKE
+449 
-458 GDFIVNSKGHLKKVV
+458 
-473 GKLFGQTEM
+473 
-482 FEVIQPY
+482 
-489 GKNFKVTGNHKLY
+489 FKV
-502 VDYGS
+502 
-507 DKSCSKKVFMSPYE
+507 
-521 YFELPEHRRRYV
+521 
-533 RTVYADRFEYEE
+533 
-545 KDLPIPPY
+545 
-553 LFGLWLG
+553 
-560 DGVSKDSSLIV
+560 
-571 NMEDDKEIMDYLR
+571 
-584 ELGVFNNKHIPE
+584 
-596 IYLKASV
+596 
-603 QQRLELLAGII
+603 
-614 DSDRYLRSTTSN
+614 
-626 GYNIR
+626 
-631 MSREHLVKQIYTLS
+631 
-645 KELGL
+645 
-650 STSNVKSH
+650 
-658 VSNFDTD
+658 
-665 VFYVAITDYDAEIP
+665 
-679 CKVLRKQPKK
+679 
-689 TKKVNRRNKLTIEYA
+689 
-704 GIGDYV
+704 
-710 GITVEGDNDEDKLLV
+710 
-725 LEDYTATKNCFKIE
+725 E

-763 KMFAGSTMGSHNKG
+763 KMFGGSTMGSHNKG

-782 ELINNSNIKDR
+782 ELINNSYVKDR

-1085 IIDSHLNSIGAW
+1085 ILDSHINSIGAW
-1097 VERYIGVSSNEEFRE
+1097 IERYVGVSSNEEFRE
-1112 VGEMGDMPF
+1112 VGEMGNMPF

>member
-83 EQLIDAGDNALIV
+83 EELIKAGDNALVV

-125 LEAIFDLDSSISE
+125 LEAIFDLDSSINE
-138 LRVKLDNDD
+138 LRVKLDNND
-147 LSLREVDFVLGY
+147 LSLKEVDFVLGY
-159 PERYAKGELFDIDN
+159 PEKFAKGELLDTSS
-173 YWNKKLKG
+173 YWKTKLKG

-188 FGTEGEKMV
+188 FSTEGEKTV
-197 ISDLVIILPQ
+197 ISDLGIILPK
-207 PPKDKKKILFS
+207 PPKDKSKILFS

-227 RRPELPAISPDNV
+227 RRPELPIISPDNV

-298 FYHLQACIVDPR
+298 FYHLEACIVDPR
-310 SLGQLF
+310 CLGQLF
-316 GKSRRTGFTYVVL
+316 GKSRRTGFTYVIL
-329 SILLNGSTMKRNNKL
+329 SILLNHSTMKRNNKL
-344 GLMSKTGTDGQE
+344 GMMSKTGTDGQE

-378 KEDSPSG
+378 KEDSPAS

-400 QKKSNVTDYLNTTV
+400 QKKGNVTDYLNTTV

-428 LNYYLL
+428 LNFYLL
-434 DECFDPSTKILTEEG
+434 DE
-449 FKEVSKVKE
+449 V
-458 GDFIVNSKGHLKKVV
+458 
-473 GKLFGQTEM
+473 
-482 FEVIQPY
+482 
-489 GKNFKVTGNHKLY
+489 
-502 VDYGS
+502 
-507 DKSCSKKVFMSPYE
+507 
-521 YFELPEHRRRYV
+521 
-533 RTVYADRFEYEE
+533 
-545 KDLPIPPY
+545 
-553 LFGLWLG
+553 
-560 DGVSKDSSLIV
+560 
-571 NMEDDKEIMDYLR
+571 
-584 ELGVFNNKHIPE
+584 
-596 IYLKASV
+596 
-603 QQRLELLAGII
+603 
-614 DSDRYLRSTTSN
+614 
-626 GYNIR
+626 
-631 MSREHLVKQIYTLS
+631 
-645 KELGL
+645 
-650 STSNVKSH
+650 
-658 VSNFDTD
+658 
-665 VFYVAITDYDAEIP
+665 
-679 CKVLRKQPKK
+679 
-689 TKKVNRRNKLTIEYA
+689 
-704 GIGDYV
+704 
-710 GITVEGDNDEDKLLV
+710 
-725 LEDYTATKNCFKIE
+725 FKIE

-763 KMFAGSTMGSHNKG
+763 KMFAGSTMGQHNKG

-782 ELINNSNIKDR
+782 ELINNSYVKDR
-793 DPVTKKTT
+793 DPITKKTT

-818 TDKYGFC
+818 TDIYGYC
-825 HTVKPPK
+825 HTETPPK

-837 IGEPIEMGSIDYLL
+837 LGEPIEMGSVEYLL

-896 QEEFN
+896 QEEHN
-901 ETIQEEN
+901 QKIPDEQ
-908 KYMIGNFD
+908 KYIVGNFD
-916 WVNEVDGNVEFFP
+916 WVDGVDSNVEFFP
-929 NPQGRFKVAWI
+929 NPKGRFKVAWL
-940 PSKVDG
+940 PSKADG
-946 TEGLKNRVEERN
+946 TEGLKNRVEEKN

-981 HGTGSKGAIHG
+981 HGEGSKGAIHG
-992 KTIMFPEG
+992 KTIIFPEG
-1000 GAPSNKWVI
+1000 GAPSNKFVV

-1015 PDETIFFEDVI
+1015 SDETVFFEDVI
-1026 KVIRFYGAPIL
+1026 KVIRYYGAPIL

-1047 HMRNRGYRNF
+1047 HMRNRGYRPF
-1057 AMNRLDRPLAKLN
+1057 SMNRLDRPASKLN
-1070 ANEKEYGGQPMSGQD
+1070 DNEKEYGGQPMSGKD
-1085 IIDSHLNSIGAW
+1085 ILDSHMNGIGAW
-1097 VERYIGVSSNEEFRE
+1097 IERYVGVSSNEEFRE
-1112 VGEMGDMPF
+1112 IGEMGEMPF
-1121 SETLKDWRKFDPDK
+1121 NETLKDWRKFDPDK
-1135 RTKYDATISSGLCL
+1135 RTKYDATISSGLAI
-1149 MACSTEKYKGVKK
+1149 MACSTEKYKG
-1162 TKKTSNASGIFR
+1162 TKKEKKKVNASGIFR

>member
-30 NDDIESYVD
+30 NDRDIETYVD
-39 TLDSEKMKK
+39 SLEAEKMKK
-48 IMESKISSFASA
+48 VMDSKISSFNSA
-60 KKILDKWINSPN
+60 KKILDKWITSPNSP
-72 APERDTIVHYL
+72 DKTTIVYYL
-83 EQLIDAGDNALIV
+83 EELIEAGENALGV

-125 LEAIFDLDSSISE
+125 LESIFELDSAINE
-138 LRVKLDNDD
+138 LRIKLESDD
-147 LSLREVDFVLGY
+147 FSLSDKEFKLGY
-159 PERYAKGELFDIDN
+159 PERFAKGELLDISS
-173 YWNKKLKG
+173 YWKTKLKG

-188 FGTEGEKMV
+188 FSTEGEKMV
-197 ISDLVIILPQ
+197 ISDLGIILPK
-207 PPKDKKKILFS
+207 PPKDKSKILFS

-227 RRPELPAISPDNV
+227 RRPELPIISPDNV

-298 FYHLQACIVDPR
+298 FYHLEACIVDPR
-310 SLGQLF
+310 CLGQLF
-316 GKSRRTGFTYVVL
+316 GKSRRTGFTYVIL
-329 SILLNGSTMKRNNKL
+329 SILLNHSTMKRNNKL
-344 GLMSKTGTDGQE
+344 GMMSKTGTDGQE

-378 KEDSPSG
+378 KEDSPAS

-400 QKKSNVTDYLNTTV
+400 QKKGNVTDYLNTTV

-428 LNYYLL
+428 LNFYLL
-434 DECFDPSTKILTEEG
+434 DE
-449 FKEVSKVKE
+449 V
-458 GDFIVNSKGHLKKVV
+458 
-473 GKLFGQTEM
+473 
-482 FEVIQPY
+482 
-489 GKNFKVTGNHKLY
+489 
-502 VDYGS
+502 
-507 DKSCSKKVFMSPYE
+507 
-521 YFELPEHRRRYV
+521 
-533 RTVYADRFEYEE
+533 
-545 KDLPIPPY
+545 
-553 LFGLWLG
+553 
-560 DGVSKDSSLIV
+560 
-571 NMEDDKEIMDYLR
+571 
-584 ELGVFNNKHIPE
+584 
-596 IYLKASV
+596 
-603 QQRLELLAGII
+603 
-614 DSDRYLRSTTSN
+614 
-626 GYNIR
+626 
-631 MSREHLVKQIYTLS
+631 
-645 KELGL
+645 
-650 STSNVKSH
+650 
-658 VSNFDTD
+658 
-665 VFYVAITDYDAEIP
+665 
-679 CKVLRKQPKK
+679 
-689 TKKVNRRNKLTIEYA
+689 
-704 GIGDYV
+704 
-710 GITVEGDNDEDKLLV
+710 
-725 LEDYTATKNCFKIE
+725 FKIE

-763 KMFAGSTMGSHNKG
+763 KMFAGSTMGQHNKG

-782 ELINNSNIKDR
+782 ELINNSYVKDR

-818 TDKYGFC
+818 TDIYGYC
-825 HTVKPPK
+825 HTETPPK

-837 IGEPIEMGSIDYLL
+837 LGEPIEMGSIEYLL

-896 QEEFN
+896 QEEHN
-901 ETIQEEN
+901 QNIPEEQ
-908 KYMIGNFD
+908 KYIVGNFD
-916 WVNEVDGNVEFFP
+916 WVDGVDSDVEFFP
-929 NPQGRFKVAWI
+929 NPKGRFKVAWL

-946 TEGLKNRVEERN
+946 TEGLKNRVEEKN

-981 HGTGSKGAIHG
+981 HGEGSKGAIHG

-1000 GAPSNKWVI
+1000 GAPSNKFVV

-1015 PDETIFFEDVI
+1015 SDETVFFEDVI
-1026 KVIRFYGAPIL
+1026 KVIRYYGAPIL

-1047 HMRNRGYRNF
+1047 HMRNRGYRPF
-1057 AMNRLDRPLAKLN
+1057 SMNRLDRPASKLN
-1070 ANEKEYGGQPMSGQD
+1070 DNEKEYGGQPMSGKD
-1085 IIDSHLNSIGAW
+1085 ILDSHMNGIGAW
-1097 VERYIGVSSNEEFRE
+1097 IERYVGVSSNEEFRE
-1112 VGEMGDMPF
+1112 IGEMGEMPF
-1121 SETLKDWRKFDPDK
+1121 NETLKDWRKFDPDK
-1135 RTKYDATISSGLCL
+1135 RTKYDATISSGLAI
-1149 MACSTEKYKGVKK
+1149 MACSTEKYKG
-1162 TKKTSNASGIFR
+1162 TKKEKKKVNASGIFR
-1174 KYSNKGSL
+1174 KYSNKGNL
-1182 STQIN
+1182 SKHI